1 MVLMNDL
8 PLEIFLYTRD
18 YLHPEKSVEVLRKYD
33 SFDERCIT
41 QEAKWSWRNFLSMST
56 HEYWQV
62 IRRHTII
69 LSLNKYE
76 SRKYLL
82 KESFRNSVN
91 AVIADPSK
99 QLELTVEASP
109 SLPYSSMMEIL
120 MTSSVSS
127 LFSSSIQFEKIPI
140 PNISS
145 LHTLIISQGLPYQ
158 TSHELSFPNLR
169 VLHLGERNR
178 PIHSN
183 LGNFPLLSV
192 LRIDCF
198 VSVNSL
204 NAFPLEQLE
213 ELAFIC
219 NSSDFLPSLAR
230 MKSLITLEFNKLL
243 YPADFSLPKLPM
255 PFLRSLTVW
264 QIRSIDV
271 SGLKNLKRLKVGS
284 VKQIN
289 GLSDI
294 YPTLRYFS
302 VTDDAQSLR
311 ETIDTMEDMGISV
324 DSIQVNELCPLLN
337 SVLYESNKALKVD
350 VNLTSSESFYSRPS
364 LSIHPKI
371 NSFQIKMGL
380 PYISAGDYEDEK
392 SQERY
397 FQKVRL
403 DSVTLRNISMFKN
416 VHQLILRHC
425 YNLDNISAVRNVPY
439 LTIDR
444 CQNINDFSCLGSQ
457 RCLALE
463 NINNMKNQDIENLG
477 NVRFL
482 RIVCCDGLSEVKSLS
497 KNLYLYIIG
506 CNFLQNIHLTGTDY
520 IAVYISLCSQLQ
532 HMEISGKVYCC
543 ELTNCTLLD
552 LEELE
557 RYSGNV
563 TNKHW

>member
-1 MVLMNDL
+1 MNDL

-18 YLHPEKSVEVLRKYD
+18 YLHPRKSVEVLRKYD
-33 SFDERCIT
+33 DFNERCIR

-62 IRRHTII
+62 IRRHAII

-91 AVIADPSK
+91 AIVADPSK
-99 QLELTVEASP
+99 QLELIVEASP
-109 SLPYSSMMEIL
+109 SLPYSSMMEVL
-120 MTSSVSS
+120 MASSVSG

-140 PNISS
+140 PNIHS
-145 LHTLIISQGLPYQ
+145 LQTLIISQGLPYQ
-158 TSHELSFPNLR
+158 TNHEMSFPNLR

-183 LGNFPLLSV
+183 LGNFPHLSV

-198 VSVNSL
+198 VSVNCL
-204 NAFPLEQLE
+204 NSFPLEQLE
-213 ELAFIC
+213 ELAFVC
-219 NSSDFLPSLAR
+219 NSSDFLPSLVR
-230 MKSLITLEFNKLL
+230 MKSLRTLEFNKLL
-243 YPADFSLPKLPM
+243 HPADFSLPKLPT
-255 PFLRSLTVW
+255 PFLQSLTVW

-271 SGLKNLKRLKVGS
+271 SGLTNMKRLKIGN

-294 YPTLRYFS
+294 YPTLRYFNI
-302 VTDDAQSLR
+302 TDDAHSLY
-311 ETIDTMEDMGISV
+311 ETVDTMENMGISV
-324 DSIQVNELCPLLN
+324 DSIEVNELCPLLN
-337 SVLYESNKALKVD
+337 SVLYESHKALKVD
-350 VNLTSSESFYSRPS
+350 VNLTSFESFFSRPS

-380 PYISAGDYEDEK
+380 PFISTGDYEDEK
-392 SQERY
+392 SPERY

-425 YNLDNISAVRNVPY
+425 YNLEDISAVRNIPY

-444 CQNINDFSCLGSQ
+444 CQNINDFSYLGSQ

-463 NINNMKNQDIENLG
+463 NINNMKNQDLDHLG

-482 RIVCCDGLSEVKSLS
+482 RIVCCDGLSEIKTLS
-497 KNLYLYIIG
+497 KNLYLYLIG
-506 CNFLQNIHLTGTDY
+506 SNFLQNIHLTGTDY
-520 IAVYISLCSQLQ
+520 HAVYISLCSQLK
-532 HMEISGKVYCC
+532 HLEISGKVYCC
-543 ELTNCTLLD
+543 EVTNCALLD
-552 LEELE
+552 LKELE
-557 RYSGNV
+557 QYSGNV